1 MFTASDYAKIHSLVF
16 SSDYPGYTPEVVES
30 PNGDGVLDVE
40 KRYAH
45 IASKYLERDREPDR
59 RRPLVEYL
67 GKAHDLAVQVAVTL
81 GIPPRYWP
89 DYHQGCL
96 RVLEY
101 SPTAT
106 TAPHT
111 DFNLFTLMV
120 YRNKADCFKY
130 MPSDK
135 LDASLGHAT
144 YFANYKLSEKSKQL
158 SKKARELNFQLHLG
172 ELLEEIQPDCYL
184 ADKHQVVASG
194 DQHQYSIVYF
204 AVPPENAV
212 LSSGKTV
219 GKWLEERKARSR
231 VVQSLDG
238 KDY

>member
-1 MFTASDYAKIHSLVF
+1 MFTASDYAKIHPLVF
-16 SSDYPGYTPEVVES
+16 ANDYPGYTPEVVES
-30 PNGDGVLDVE
+30 PNGDGVLDME

-45 IASKYLERDREPDR
+45 VAEKYLQRDKETDR
-59 RRPLVEYL
+59 RIPLRDYL
-67 GKAHDLAVQVAVTL
+67 HKAHDLAVQVAVTL

-89 DYHQGCL
+89 DYNQGCL

-111 DFNLFTLMV
+111 DFDLFTLMV
-120 YRNKADCFKY
+120 YRNQSDHFKY
-130 MPSDK
+130 MQSDK
-135 LDASLGHAT
+135 LNASLGHAA
-144 YFANYKLSEKSKQL
+144 YFTNYKLAEKSKQL

-184 ADKHQVVASG
+184 ADKHQVTASG

-204 AVPPENAV
+204 AVPPEHAV
-212 LSSGKTV
+212 LPSGKTV
-219 GKWLEERKARSR
+219 GKWLEERRTRSR
-231 VVQSLDG
+231 YTV
-238 KDY
+238 